1 MSNWALKSTPANVNY
16 CAANPGTCNNE
27 GFYHP
32 FKVTIYNAPT
42 SGTIGSRPVG
52 SVIATITQTKFVPWR
67 PVAHVDC
74 TGGAWK
80 AGDGNCYNGYA
91 FDLNFDMSSL
101 GVTLPNDVVVGIAY
115 NTQTYGAVPTGIDG
129 PYNSLNVAAVGSV
142 TSGADDN
149 TNNIY
154 WNTATAG
161 LYSDGGSA
169 GVGIF
174 REDSNWAPYGSIP
187 IKISTMGNS
196 LIVRPSSQF
205 DWLKYTTNSGTVD
218 FVADTSIGAPAPN
231 GALNLVTIADNE
243 SRARYYRNVNV
254 PLANTYQLGYSSR
267 TVSAPTPLA
276 APSYAIGVYLDGTPS
291 SFTNLVFEP
300 YWANG
305 TADTAPITPGLW
317 QEWDVFS
324 SNYLWASATV
334 DAGGTCKTTA
344 GFGGPPF
351 YSIAALKD
359 ACPNALVVSHAVYMG
374 SYNPDWSSNVDL
386 VRFNGTVWNFELDDP
401 TVVVVDDDG
410 FATPTDCGASTPAP
424 STIQSGINAAA
435 PGQIVKVCPG
445 TYVED
450 VNINKANLILQ
461 GSGSGSTIISGPAGG
476 DGNTVS
482 ITAAGVTV
490 DGFTITRQ
498 GNAAATWNDPTLNN
512 QGVNVAASANAV
524 LQNNVITGNRNG
536 IYVGQSSN
544 NVIIRRNTIDFNRT
558 GIHLVDNNGGLITEN
573 FIRNNWTMGV
583 LYRTEGGVAPTALT
597 VIGNHIAGNWYSEI
611 EFREPATGGM
621 LNMSGNYLGTTNPT
635 RVTDPSG
642 EPGYASQIPVGI
654 PGGSAVPPASHP
666 TIAGAQSARVDYSPF
681 LYDGTDADLVTPG
694 FQSAFNA
701 VAVNTDSV
709 QAFGSANNLQEGL
722 SMTTSLGSLN
732 VGTGTYNSGFVPS
745 SKAISLRPGLS
756 PGQVTLNGN
765 LTLDANDSLG
775 IEINGNT
782 PTLYDRVIVNGTVT
796 LGGATLNLTSAF
808 APVAGNTFTIIEN
821 DGSDAVSGTFA
832 GLAQGASINIGSTV
846 YTISYTGGTGNDVVL
861 TTASIGP
868 CSAVSIPTGITTLT
882 GVTVEVPIN
891 VDDMTGRGAFGYD
904 TLITYNASVLQYL
917 GIEQVGTISS
927 GLSVVPFNTPGSLS
941 ISAFSTGGSP
951 LAGAGQLLKVR
962 FTVIGGIGTTSNVN
976 FSNFVFNEGNPC
988 STTSNGSV
996 QVISGTLSGTVTYVN
1011 GTPSTPGVPNVN
1023 LSAAGTPNVS
1033 GSTNGSGNYTLSG
1046 FGPGSYT
1053 VTPSKAALP
1062 LGSSNTAIGNA
1073 DTTRIAQHVVGLVS
1087 LNANQIIAGDVT
1099 NNGGLSNLDAT
1110 YISQWKVGIA
1120 NPGVTGTWI
1129 FQTPTKTYA
1138 NLNASIS
1145 NENYNAILKGDVT
1158 GNWNPLEAPFR
1169 LGRSKDTSEVSKD
1182 AVVFTPASIKAPAA
1196 SEVTV
1201 PIRIT
1206 DLTSK
1211 GVTGYEFEVHFDPN
1225 VLEPADVAASTETTV
1240 SAGMNMIFNSPEPG
1254 RLLVFVYGLQPMQG
1268 EGDLV
1273 NLRFRAIGEVG
1284 STTPITLVNWILN
1297 EGEVESQ
1304 VIEGSVRLVES
1315 SNGTIRGYVRNSK
1328 GRAVAGGVVTAV
1340 DSQGR
1345 SVSVRSNTFG
1355 RFQFGGLI
1363 LGETYTVSHASK
1375 AGRSMPVTVA
1385 LGQTLVDVDLLLE

>member
-16 CAANPGTCNNE
+16 CAANPVTCNNE

-52 SVIATITQTKFVPWR
+52 SVIATVTQTKFVPWR

-91 FDLNFDMSSL
+91 FDLNFDLSSL

-115 NTQTYGAVPTGIDG
+115 NTQTYGAAPIGVDG
-129 PYNSLNVAAVGSV
+129 PYNSLNVAVVGSV
-142 TSGADDN
+142 TAGADDN
-149 TNNIY
+149 TNNVY
-154 WNTATAG
+154 RHTASFGT
-161 LYSDGGSA
+161 
-169 GVGIF
+169 F
-174 REDSNWAPYGSIP
+174 REDSIGVLYGTIP

-196 LIVRPSSQF
+196 LIVRPSSQL

-218 FVADTSIGAPAPN
+218 FIADTSIGAPAPN

-324 SNYLWASATV
+324 SNYLWASADVTV
-334 DAGGTCKTTA
+334 SGACKTTA
-344 GFGGPPF
+344 GSGGPPF
-351 YSIAALKD
+351 YSIAALKA

-374 SYNPDWSSNVDL
+374 SYNPDWNSNVDL

-410 FATPTDCGASTPAP
+410 FATAADCGASTPAP
-424 STIQSGINAAA
+424 PTIQGGINAAA

-476 DGNTVS
+476 GGDTVS

-558 GIHLVDNNGGLITEN
+558 GVHLVDNNGGLITEN

-597 VIGNHIAGNWYSEI
+597 VVGNHIAGNWYSEI
-611 EFREPATGGM
+611 EFREPAAGGL

-635 RVTDPSG
+635 RVTVPSG
-642 EPGYASQIPVGI
+642 EPGYAAQIPVGY
-654 PGGSAVPPASHP
+654 PGGSAVAPASHP

-701 VAVNTDSV
+701 VAVNADSV

-722 SMTTSLGSLN
+722 SMTASVGSLN
-732 VGTGTYNSGFVPS
+732 VGTGTYNSGFAPS

-756 PGQVTLNGN
+756 PGQVTIGGN
-765 LTLDANDSLG
+765 LSLDANDSLG
-775 IEINGNT
+775 IEIIGT
-782 PTLYDRVIVNGTVT
+782 APTLYDRLIVDGDVN

-808 APVAGNTFTIIEN
+808 ALPLGNTFTIIEN
-821 DGSDAVSGTFA
+821 NGPNGVSGTFA
-832 GLAQGASINIGSTV
+832 GLADGATITIGTNI
-846 YTISYTGGTGNDVVL
+846 YTINYAGGTGNDVVL
-861 TTASIGP
+861 TTSGSGP
-868 CSAVSIPTGITTLT
+868 CIAVNVPTGIPTLT

-891 VDDMTGRGAFGYD
+891 VADLTGRGAFGYD
-904 TLITYNASVLQYL
+904 TAITYDPAVLQYL
-917 GIEQVGTISS
+917 GIEQVGTLSS
-927 GLSVVPFNTPGSLS
+927 GLSIIPFNTPGTINL
-941 ISAFSTGGSP
+941 SAFSTGPAP
-951 LAGAGQLLKVR
+951 LAGMGTLLKLR
-962 FTVIGGIGTTSNVN
+962 FTVIGGISTTSNIN
-976 FSNFVFNEGNPC
+976 FSNFVFNEGNPSSC
-988 STTSNGSV
+988 LTNGSV
-996 QVISGTLSGTVTYVN
+996 QVISGTLSGIVTYVN
-1011 GTPSTPGVPNVN
+1011 GIPTTPGVPNVN
-1023 LSAAGTPNVS
+1023 LAASGITPVTPGLTGPT
-1033 GSTNGSGNYTLSG
+1033 GSYTMSG
-1046 FGPGSYT
+1046 FGPGAYT

-1062 LGSSNTAIGNA
+1062 LGSFNTAIGNA
-1073 DTTRIAQHVVGLVS
+1073 DTTKIAQQVVGLAA
-1087 LNANQIIAGDVT
+1087 LTANQIIAGDVT
-1099 NNGGLSNLDAT
+1099 NNGALSNLDAT

-1129 FQTPTKTYA
+1129 FQTTNKAYA

-1145 NENYNAILKGDVT
+1145 GENYNAILKGDAT
-1158 GNWNPLEAPFR
+1158 GNWDPLEPPSFTASLRSPKEI
-1169 LGRSKDTSEVSKD
+1169 SKDTVVLTPGSVKAVAGEEVLL
-1182 AVVFTPASIKAPAA
+1182 
-1196 SEVTV
+1196 
-1201 PIRIT
+1201 PIGIS
-1206 DLTSK
+1206 DLTSR
-1211 GVTGYEFEVHFDPN
+1211 GVTGYEFEVRFDPD
-1225 VLEPADVAASTETTV
+1225 VLEPTDAAANTEATV
-1240 SAGMNMIFNSPEPG
+1240 SSGMNLIYNSPEPG
-1254 RLLVFVYGLQPMQG
+1254 RLIVFVYGIQPMQG
-1268 EGDLV
+1268 AGELI
-1273 NLRFRAIGEVG
+1273 NLRFKAIGEAG
-1284 STTPITLVNWILN
+1284 SVSPITLVNLILN
-1297 EGEVESQ
+1297 EGEIESHST
-1304 VIEGSVRLVES
+1304 EGAIRLVES
-1315 SNGTIRGYVRNSK
+1315 SSGVIRGKLRNSE
-1328 GRAVAGGVVTAV
+1328 GRPISGALISAV

-1345 SVSVRSNTFG
+1345 VTSARTNPFG
-1355 RFQFGGLI
+1355 RFEIRGLI
-1363 LGETYTVSHASK
+1363 LGETYTISHRSK
-1375 AGRSMPVTVA
+1375 TGRGIPVTVA
-1385 LGQTLVDVDLLLE
+1385 MGHHLVEVDLLLE